1 MNDEIPNSNDETNAW
16 RNRAVWTAQV
26 FVSNFDIR
34 HWNFIRHSRFRI
46 SNFRRCIIALIL
58 GTALATG
65 GCGYQMMG
73 VNHANLYRQDIQT
86 VAVPIFLNRT
96 YRQGLETELTKSI
109 IQQLEEHSPYKVVP
123 KDRAD
128 TILEGEIVTAPV
140 DLLNPDSN
148 TGLPQEQQYTVV
160 INFTWKNLR
169 TGDILVQRKN
179 FDQRES
185 FFPTLGESASV
196 GSTNT
201 IQQLALAVV
210 NEMQADW

>member
-16 RNRAVWTAQV
+16 HARAFSLADT
-26 FVSNFDIR
+26 FVSNSVLR

-46 SNFRRCIIALIL
+46 SNFRRAI
-58 GTALATG
+58 TAMVLTTTLLSG

-73 VNHANLYRQDIQT
+73 VNHASLYRQDIQT

-96 YRQGLETELTKSI
+96 YRRGLETELTKSI

-140 DLLNPDSN
+140 DLLNTDGN

-179 FDQRES
+179 LDQRES

-201 IQQLALAVV
+201 LQQLALAVV

>member
-1 MNDEIPNSNDETNAW
+1 VKSEIRNQKSEGNPKLEVRNSK
-16 RNRAVWTAQV
+16 RADCGVRP
-26 FVSNFDIR
+26 VSDFG
-34 HWNFIRHSRFRI
+34 FSLFLRI
-46 SNFRRCIIALIL
+46 SGFGFLIFALL
-58 GTALATG
+58 SVG

-73 VNHANLYRQDIQT
+73 VDHASLYRQDIQT

-96 YRQGLETELTKSI
+96 YRRGLETELTRSI

-128 TILEGEIVTAPV
+128 TILEGEIVTAPI

-185 FFPTLGESASV
+185 FFPTLGESSSV